1 MSTRRRI
8 ATAAALITAGNIASR
23 VLGLAREQTIAALFG
38 TTAVASIF
46 SAVSRVPTMV
56 YDLLIGGAITAALIP
71 VFSEIAGRGEKDAEA
86 DRELRTASGAM
97 LALTLVVLIPVVG
110 ALVLAAPW
118 LIDLLGVGFAPD
130 VREQGVLLTRVALP
144 SVVLLG
150 AAAVLMAVL
159 YALHRVTIP
168 SFAAAAYNAGIIG
181 CALLLAP
188 AFGVV
193 GLVIGLLVG
202 AAAQLVLQL
211 VGLRDRLPHLTLAL
225 GQPAVR
231 RIMRLY
237 APVAGGLVVSSLVVV
252 LDTRL
257 ASLTGEASLAAMR
270 YATQVVQLPLGLVA
284 TALSFAVLPVLS
296 RAGGAGAGGAID
308 PAFRETLALG
318 IRTALVL
325 IAPMTV
331 ALMTLR
337 MPVIALLFGYGAFGA
352 QDVAVTGT
360 ALFYYAPQLPFVA
373 VDQLLIAAFYAL
385 QNTKLP
391 VLVGVACAGV
401 YSVVALTSVQPMGM
415 AGLVLANTVQHG
427 AHAVILFTALAV
439 RHADAVP
446 RGLWAALGRVGAA
459 AALMGVV
466 CLVFQRVVP
475 EPIGAPALAAYVCA
489 ALALGG
495 GTYLAAMMVLG
506 GDEVALARE
515 LVLRRVAARR
525 GGRG

>member
-1 MSTRRRI
+1 
-8 ATAAALITAGNIASR
+8 
-23 VLGLAREQTIAALFG
+23 LGLAREQTIAALFG

-56 YDLLIGGAITAALIP
+56 YDLLIGGAITSALIP
-71 VFSEIAGRGEKDAEA
+71 VFSEIAGRGEKDAGA
-86 DRELRTASGAM
+86 DRELRTVSGAM
-97 LALTLVVLIPVVG
+97 LALTLVVLVPVVG

-193 GLVIGLLVG
+193 GLVVGLLVG

-237 APVAGGLVVSSLVVV
+237 APVAGGLVISSLVVV

-296 RAGGAGAGGAID
+296 RAGGAGAGGAGGAID

-318 IRTALVL
+318 IRAALVL

-391 VLVGVACAGV
+391 VLVGVVCAGV
-401 YSVVALTSVQPMGM
+401 YSAVALASVQPMGM

-475 EPIGAPALAAYVCA
+475 EPNGAPALAAYVSA

-506 GDEVALARE
+506 GEEVALARS
-515 LVLRRVAARR
+515 LVLRRMAARR
-525 GGRG
+525 GAGG